1 MFAALFPLAPLI
13 ALIIGVIDIRIDA
26 SRLVWFNRRP
36 IPERVAGIFILSSH
50 FSSYLYLS
58 GIGIWLNILTFIQY
72 AAVLTNAFIGI
83 ELRIIDTTFIVS
95 SFFHF

>member
-13 ALIIGVIDIRIDA
+13 ALIIGLIDIRIDA
-26 SRLVWFNRRP
+26 SRLVWFNRRS
-36 IPERVAGIFILSSH
+36 IPERVAGIFILSSP
-50 FSSYLYLS
+50 FSISTYLS

-83 ELRIIDTTFIVS
+83 DLRIIDKYNIYC